1 MQRIVYFD
9 ICTLI
14 IIVILLFSIFFH
26 KMIQGLVNRIFL
38 ALAFTCLGATIFDLL
53 RTSSLVL
60 QGNLIVLEMV
70 TYGYFIFRG
79 LNAFIYIL
87 YVIGLTDT
95 WQKVEK
101 NIWIKVSLAIP
112 NVIFILALIVNI
124 FTGIIFYFNE
134 QFEYVRGDYMYVIH
148 ICLLYYVAYGMY
160 YVWKYRVL
168 FAIGKMF
175 GVFSMFPL
183 TCISVLI
190 QFLFPTLLVEMFAT
204 VLAILILIITV
215 QRPDEN
221 MNPYFGIRNY
231 QAYWNDLRRAFYNEK
246 MMDILYIHIMNYNAL
261 ISTLGEEAAR
271 ELLQK
276 TIAPIMALRKKHR
289 VRADLY
295 YLNHGCLAIFL
306 NAEGHEKTDAFAAD
320 ISEVIKHDR
329 TIRKSGLS
337 LNARI
342 CIVHCQEDV
351 DNFKSAS
358 IIYNVL
364 KNQINL
370 KGDIIYASDIMGQSG
385 FEIKGNI
392 DSIINEALE
401 RNRFELHYQPIYST
415 KQRRFNS
422 AEVLIRLYDESYGYI
437 PPDLFIPAAEKS
449 GAIYQIGIFVFE
461 EACRFIKS
469 EAFEKLRLEYIEINL
484 SVAQCMQD
492 NLAND
497 LLDILHKYDVSPEKI
512 NLEITETAMENSYD
526 IMMKNLNT
534 LAREGITFSL
544 DDYGTGFSNIQRIIT
559 MPLSIV
565 KLDKSFIDEINN
577 PDYRAIVTN
586 TIKMLKDLNLK
597 ILSEGVEVEGQLGF
611 LNEQECDYIQ
621 GYYFSKPLPKKEFIA
636 FMQEQSGSLKIVK
649 ND

>member
-1 MQRIVYFD
+1 MQRILYFD

-38 ALAFTCLGATIFDLL
+38 LLAFTCLGATVLDLL
-53 RTSSLVL
+53 RASDIII
-60 QGNLIVLEMV
+60 QGNYIVREMV
-70 TYGYFIFRG
+70 TYGYFIFRC

-95 WQKVEK
+95 WQKVEHNLRVK
-101 NIWIKVSLAIP
+101 TIIAIP
-112 NVIFILALIVNI
+112 NIVFAISLIVNM
-124 FTGIIFYFNE
+124 FTGAIFYFNE
-134 QFEYVRGDYMYVIH
+134 QNEYVRGEYMYVIH
-148 ICLLYYVAYGMY
+148 ICLLFYVAYGIY

-168 FAIGKMF
+168 FSLGKLL

-183 TCISVLI
+183 TCIAVLI
-190 QFLFPTLLVEMFAT
+190 QFLFPALLVEMFAT

-246 MMDILYIHIMNYNAL
+246 RMDILYIHIMNYNAL

-271 ELLQK
+271 EMLQK
-276 TIAPIMALRKKHR
+276 TIAPIMTLRKKHK

-306 NAEGHEKTDAFAAD
+306 NAEGHERTDAFAKD
-320 ISEVIKHDR
+320 ISDVIKNDKS
-329 TIRKSGLS
+329 IRKSGLS

-351 DNFKSAS
+351 DNFKAAS

-364 KNQINL
+364 KNQTNL
-370 KGDIIYASDIMGQSG
+370 KGDIIYAADIMGQSG

-392 DSIINEALE
+392 DGIINEALE
-401 RNRFELHYQPIYST
+401 KNRFELYYQPIYST
-415 KQRRFNS
+415 KQKRFHS
-422 AEVLIRLYDESYGYI
+422 AEVLIRLYDEKYGYI
-437 PPDLFIPAAEKS
+437 SPDLFIPAAEKS

-461 EACRFIKS
+461 ETCRFIKS
-469 EAFEKLRLEYIEINL
+469 DAFEALGLEYIEINL

-497 LLDILHKYDVSPEKI
+497 LLDILHKYEVSPERI

-526 IMMKNLNT
+526 VMMKNLNT
-534 LAREGITFSL
+534 LAKEGITFSL
-544 DDYGTGFSNIQRIIT
+544 DDYGTGFSNIQRVIT

-577 PDYRAIVTN
+577 PDYRAIVIN
-586 TIKMLKDLNLK
+586 TIRMLKDLNLK
-597 ILSEGVEVEGQLGF
+597 ILSEGVEQEGQLGF
-611 LNEQECDYIQ
+611 LSEQECDYIQ
-621 GYYFSKPLPKKEFIA
+621 GYYFSKPLPREEFVE
-636 FMQEQSGSLKIVK
+636 FMRGQAGL
-649 ND
+649 

>member
-1 MQRIVYFD
+1 MQRILYFD

-14 IIVILLFSIFFH
+14 IIVILLFSLFFH
-26 KMIQGLVNRIFL
+26 KMTQGLVNRIFL
-38 ALAFTCLGATIFDLL
+38 ILSFTCLGATVFDLL
-53 RTSSLVL
+53 RESNMVMH
-60 QGNLIVLEMV
+60 GNPIVKEMI
-70 TYGYFIFRG
+70 TYGYFILRC

-87 YVIGLTDT
+87 YIIGLTDT
-95 WQKVEK
+95 WQKIEHNLRVK
-101 NIWIKVSLAIP
+101 TVIALP
-112 NVIFILALIVNI
+112 NLFFILALLFNM
-124 FTGIIFYFNE
+124 FTGAVFHFNE
-134 QFEYVRGDYMYVIH
+134 QNEYVRGEYMYVIH
-148 ICLLYYVAYGMY
+148 ICLLFYVAYGIR

-168 FAIGKMF
+168 FSRGKLF
-175 GVFSMFPL
+175 GVISMFPL
-183 TCISVLI
+183 TCISVAI
-190 QFLFPTLLVEMFAT
+190 QFFFPAFLVEMFAT

-246 MMDILYIHIMNYNAL
+246 RMDILYIHIMNYNAL

-271 ELLQK
+271 ELLK
-276 TIAPIMALRKKHR
+276 RTIAPIMMLRKKHK

-306 NAEGHEKTDAFAAD
+306 NAEGHEKTDAFAKD
-320 ISEVIKHDR
+320 ISDEIKSDK
-329 TIRKSGLS
+329 TIRKSGLA
-337 LNARI
+337 LRARI

-364 KNQINL
+364 KNQSEL
-370 KGDIIYASDIMGQSG
+370 KGDIIYATDIMGQSG

-392 DSIINEALE
+392 DSIINEALKK
-401 RNRFELHYQPIYST
+401 NRFELHYQPIYST
-415 KQRRFNS
+415 KQKRFSS
-422 AEVLIRLYDESYGYI
+422 AEVLIRLFDDEYGYI

-461 EACRFIKS
+461 ETCRFIKS
-469 EAFEKLRLEYIEINL
+469 EAFKELGLEYVEINL

-497 LLDILHKYDVSPEKI
+497 LLEILYKYDVSPKRI

-577 PDYRAIVTN
+577 PDYQAIVIN
-586 TIKMLKDLNLK
+586 TIRMLKELNLE
-597 ILSEGVEVEGQLGF
+597 ILSEGVEQEGQLGF
-611 LNEQECDYIQ
+611 LSEQNCDYIQ
-621 GYYFSKPLPKKEFIA
+621 GYYFSKPLPEEEFVR
-636 FMQEQSGSLKIVK
+636 FMRER
-649 ND
+649 NC

>member
-1 MQRIVYFD
+1 
-9 ICTLI
+9 
-14 IIVILLFSIFFH
+14 
-26 KMIQGLVNRIFL
+26 
-38 ALAFTCLGATIFDLL
+38 
-53 RTSSLVL
+53 
-60 QGNLIVLEMV
+60 
-70 TYGYFIFRG
+70 
-79 LNAFIYIL
+79 
-87 YVIGLTDT
+87 
-95 WQKVEK
+95 
-101 NIWIKVSLAIP
+101 
-112 NVIFILALIVNI
+112 
-124 FTGIIFYFNE
+124 
-134 QFEYVRGDYMYVIH
+134 
-148 ICLLYYVAYGMY
+148 
-160 YVWKYRVL
+160 
-168 FAIGKMF
+168 
-175 GVFSMFPL
+175 MFPL
-183 TCISVLI
+183 TCISVAI
-190 QFLFPTLLVEMFAT
+190 QFFFPAFLVEMFAT

-246 MMDILYIHIMNYNAL
+246 RMDILYIHIMNYNAL

-271 ELLQK
+271 ELLK
-276 TIAPIMALRKKHR
+276 RTIAPIMMLRKKHK

-306 NAEGHEKTDAFAAD
+306 NAEGHEKTDAFAKD
-320 ISEVIKHDR
+320 ISDEIKSDK
-329 TIRKSGLS
+329 TIRKSGLA
-337 LNARI
+337 LRARI

-364 KNQINL
+364 KNQSEL
-370 KGDIIYASDIMGQSG
+370 KGDIIYAADIMGQSG

-392 DSIINEALE
+392 DSIINEALKK
-401 RNRFELHYQPIYST
+401 NRFELHYQPIYST
-415 KQRRFNS
+415 KQKRFSS
-422 AEVLIRLYDESYGYI
+422 AEVLIRLFDDEYGYI

-461 EACRFIKS
+461 ETCRFIKS
-469 EAFEKLRLEYIEINL
+469 EAFKELGLEYVEINL

-497 LLDILHKYDVSPEKI
+497 LLEILYKYDVSPKRI

-577 PDYRAIVTN
+577 PDYQAIVIN
-586 TIKMLKDLNLK
+586 TIRMLKELNLE
-597 ILSEGVEVEGQLGF
+597 ILSEGVEQEGQLGF
-611 LNEQECDYIQ
+611 LSEQNCDYIQ
-621 GYYFSKPLPKKEFIA
+621 GYYFSKPLPEEEFVR
-636 FMQEQSGSLKIVK
+636 FMRER
-649 ND
+649 NC